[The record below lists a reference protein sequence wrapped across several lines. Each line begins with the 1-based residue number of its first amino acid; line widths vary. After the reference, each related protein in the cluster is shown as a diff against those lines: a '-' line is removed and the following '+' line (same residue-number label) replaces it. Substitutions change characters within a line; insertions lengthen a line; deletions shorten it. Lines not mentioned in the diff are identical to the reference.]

1 MTTENDDSFAAM
13 FEREAAPVRKR
24 RDARIGQLVSGQVV
38 SVGRDAV
45 FVEIDGGQQ
54 AFFEAVDLRG
64 PDGTLAV
71 AEGDRLDARV
81 VDVDPARE
89 LVRLERLREPTK
101 VNKVK
106 RSPRSTE
113 SSGPDP
119 WADLPVVE
127 GRVVDGT
134 VVRTTDFGAFVR
146 VAPGIEGLLHVSEV
160 GKGKTLAAE
169 EVVRVAA
176 KKIDREARKISLV
189 LAPDGAEVG
198 SFVATKLSVDVGAV
212 VTGTVERIETYGV
225 FVQVDGTKG
234 RAGRGLVPN
243 AELGVPRGT
252 DVRKAFPEGTKVKAK
267 VLETGEGRLRLS
279 IRGAKD
285 AEERADFEASRGR
298 GAAPASLG
306 TFADL
311 LKGRKL

>member
-1 MTTENDDSFAAM
+1 MTTENDESFAAM

-24 RDARIGQLVSGQVV
+24 RDARIGQVVSGQIV
-38 SVGRDAV
+38 SVGKDAV
-45 FVEIDGGQQ
+45 FVEIEGRQQ
-54 AFFEAVDLRG
+54 AFFEAVDLRA
-64 PDGTLAV
+64 PDGTLTV
-71 AEGDRLDARV
+71 VEGDRIEARV
-81 VDVDPARE
+81 VDVDPSRD
-89 LVRLERLREPTK
+89 LVRLERLREPSK
-101 VNKVK
+101 VAK

-113 SSGPDP
+113 SSGQDA

-134 VVRTTDFGAFVR
+134 VVRATDFGAFVR
-146 VAPGIEGLLHVSEV
+146 VAPGIEGLLHVSEL

-189 LAPDGAEVG
+189 LAPEGAEVG

-234 RAGRGLVPN
+234 RGGRGLVPN

-298 GAAPASLG
+298 GAVPASLG